1 MIPVKFYESLDYD
14 FSYLN
19 GEDNL
24 NGLTLG
30 GFNGGNKPLNINN
43 FDIIEL
49 KAARDLVACHL
60 EMVQCINKR
69 ISSFGLKHLL
79 EKVLADRTNRKLNY
93 ISNGTLILAMVDAGY
108 RFTKDPHDSPNCFFN
123 VSQKSIN
130 KLIKEVER
138 TCY

>member
-30 GFNGGNKPLNINN
+30 GFNGGNKPLNIDN

-49 KAARDLVACHL
+49 LQETLWHAILKWFNASIKGYLHL
-60 EMVQCINKR
+60 
-69 ISSFGLKHLL
+69 
-79 EKVLADRTNRKLNY
+79 D
-93 ISNGTLILAMVDAGY
+93 
-108 RFTKDPHDSPNCFFN
+108 
-123 VSQKSIN
+123 
-130 KLIKEVER
+130 
-138 TCY
+138 